1 MISQFSYTVVM
12 MNMKLLVVVTPPSFF
27 QYSNKSSMVINL
39 RGLDK
44 YESNHTNDGQTDRK
58 TRTEVT

>member
-12 MNMKLLVVVTPPSFF
+12 MNMKLLVVVTPPSLF

-44 YESNHTNDGQTDRK
+44 YESNHTDDGQTDGKQER
-58 TRTEVT
+58 R